1 MFMANQGLFFKEL
14 STSEYVKS
22 IVNLDDTEENITSKL
37 LDSEELICKLKTFV
51 DDDQFIKDKI
61 ETFVKQAFKKKQKS
75 IDKTNIQVVENNYSD
90 NIYLEKYNKEE
101 TINISV
107 VENNYSDN
115 IYLGKYNKENDSKN
129 SNVKWITEDI
139 RLEHV
144 DHLIKMTTCNFEVF
158 Y

>member
-1 MFMANQGLFFKEL
+1 MANQGLFFKEL

-22 IVNLDDTEENITSKL
+22 IVNLDDTEENITSKI

-75 IDKTNIQVVENNYSD
+75 VEKTSIP
-90 NIYLEKYNKEE
+90 
-101 TINISV
+101 V

-129 SNVKWITEDI
+129 SNVKWIAEDI

>member
-1 MFMANQGLFFKEL
+1 MANQGLFFKEL

-75 IDKTNIQVVENNYSD
+75 VEKTSIP
-90 NIYLEKYNKEE
+90 
-101 TINISV
+101 V

-115 IYLGKYNKENDSKN
+115 IYLGKYNKEHDSKN
-129 SNVKWITEDI
+129 SNVKWIAEDI

>member
-1 MFMANQGLFFKEL
+1 MANQGLFFKEL

-75 IDKTNIQVVENNYSD
+75 VEKTSIP
-90 NIYLEKYNKEE
+90 
-101 TINISV
+101 V

-129 SNVKWITEDI
+129 SNVKWIAEDI